1 MWKDKQPSRTGLG
14 ATLRMK
20 GLPLLKHTS
29 KADLYL
35 QKFKSENFREPSSF
49 SLRCSK
55 KTVNERRLFNPQTG
69 AEHLPR
75 RSEKRTWPGSS
86 CRGFLR
92 GWEPS
97 QVLRKKSQG
106 GEGKGA
112 GTLVQRKEVS
122 GQGWPG
128 KVKGGWGWSG
138 TGGRGRTQEARRR
151 EASV

>member
-1 MWKDKQPSRTGLG
+1 
-14 ATLRMK
+14 MK
-20 GLPLLKHTS
+20 GLPLLKHIFE
-29 KADLYL
+29 ADLCL
-35 QKFKSENFREPSSF
+35 QKFRSENFREPSSF
-49 SLRCSK
+49 SLCCSE
-55 KTVNERRLFNPQTG
+55 KTVNERRLVNPQTG

-86 CRGFLR
+86 CRGFL
-92 GWEPS
+92 GGSS

-112 GTLVQRKEVS
+112 GTLVQRREVS

-138 TGGRGRTQEARRR
+138 TGGRCRTREARRR